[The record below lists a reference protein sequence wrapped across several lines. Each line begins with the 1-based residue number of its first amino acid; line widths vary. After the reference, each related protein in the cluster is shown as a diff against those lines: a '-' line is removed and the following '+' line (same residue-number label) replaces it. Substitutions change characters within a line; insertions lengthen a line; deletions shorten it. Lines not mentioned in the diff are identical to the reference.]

1 MNFQTLIENAALD
14 SFGLLD
20 RREVEL
26 FEQELASAPAAVKA
40 SVASLQ
46 ERLVMIDLPPEI
58 TAGDLANLPPADMR
72 ERVLATLGTEIAAA
86 AIVAAGG
93 ESGSY
98 RFVNASGVNPWW
110 RASAIGA
117 IAAAIVLGVTTVMLR
132 ESFREVDNAMQSNAM
147 LSQVSGYGN
156 SFESLLLDPATKF
169 VQFTSVATNEKR
181 TPAAILMYRDN
192 GEAQFVA
199 RDLSHELAK
208 FKLIATDEKGEQR
221 TLADISGP
229 RAATKCSMNGME
241 PGSTLALVPAG
252 QDASKAI
259 LKSVGGVRAGLSLAD
274 RFAMLAA
281 VSNGPELR

>member
-26 FEQELASAPAAVKA
+26 FEQELAKAPLAVKA
-40 SVASLQ
+40 SVSSLQ
-46 ERLVMIDLPPEI
+46 ERLVLIDLPPEI
-58 TAGDLANLPPADMR
+58 TAGADANTPPVDMR

-93 ESGSY
+93 ESDSY
-98 RFVNASGVNPWW
+98 KFAQTSGVNPWW
-110 RASAIGA
+110 RATAIGA

-132 ESFREVDNAMQSNAM
+132 DSFREVDNAMQSNAM
-147 LSQVSGYGN
+147 LSQVSRYSN
-156 SFESLLLDPATKF
+156 SFENLLLDPATKF
-169 VQFTSVATNEKR
+169 VQFAAVTNNDKK
-181 TPAAILMYRDN
+181 TPAAILMYRDG
-192 GEAQFVA
+192 GEGQFVA

-208 FKLIATDEKGEQR
+208 FKLMATDEKGEELL
-221 TLADISGP
+221 LADISGP
-229 RAATKCSMNGME
+229 RAATKCTMSEME

-252 QDASKAI
+252 QDITKAI
-259 LKSVGGVRAGLSLAD
+259 LKSVGGIRANLSMAD

-281 VSNGPELR
+281 VSNGSELR

>member
-26 FEQELASAPAAVKA
+26 FEQELATAPAAVKA

-58 TAGDLANLPPADMR
+58 TEGDHANMPPADLR

-98 RFVNASGVNPWW
+98 RFVKSSGVNPWW

-117 IAAAIVLGVTTVMLR
+117 IAAALVLGVTTVMLR

-147 LSQVSGYGN
+147 LNQVSRYGN
-156 SFESLLLDPATKF
+156 SFENLLLDPATKF
-169 VQFTSVATNEKR
+169 VQFTPVATTEKR
-181 TPAAILMYRDN
+181 APAAVLMYRDG

-208 FKLIATDEKGEQR
+208 FKLMATDEKGEQHI
-221 TLADISGP
+221 LANISGP
-229 RAATKCSMNGME
+229 RAATMCSMNGMD
-241 PGSTLALVPAG
+241 PNSTLALVPAG
-252 QDASKAI
+252 QDAGKAI

-281 VSNGPELR
+281 VSNGSELR

>member
-26 FEQELASAPAAVKA
+26 FELELAKAPLAVKA

-58 TAGDLANLPPADMR
+58 TAGDLANTPPTDMR

-98 RFVNASGVNPWW
+98 RLAKASNVSLWW
-110 RASAIGA
+110 RATAIGA
-117 IAAAIVLGVTTVMLR
+117 IAAAIVLGITTVMLR

-147 LSQVSGYGN
+147 LSQVSRYSN
-156 SFESLLLDPATKF
+156 SFENLLLDPATKF
-169 VQFTSVATNEKR
+169 VQFTPVATNEKK
-181 TPAAILMYRDN
+181 TPAAVLMYRDG

-199 RDLSHELAK
+199 RDLSHDLAK
-208 FKLIATDEKGEQR
+208 FKLVATDEKGEQH

-229 RAATKCSMNGME
+229 RAATKCIMSGMDA
-241 PGSTLALVPAG
+241 GTTLALVPAG

-259 LKSVGGVRAGLSLAD
+259 LKSVGTVRAGLSMAD

-281 VSNGPELR
+281 VSNGS